1 MKAKQLIIFLLIV
14 FTSLGTSSC
23 HHWNVK
29 RKQKRDL
36 RQMEKK
42 QREKQKEADD
52 KYQEAVKRNA
62 SHQSKS
68 AKKSMKNN
76 YKKAERHN
84 YNKKEFFL
92 KRWFSGKRKRSRG
105 APDNS

>member
-1 MKAKQLIIFLLIV
+1 MRAKHLVLLFLILA
-14 FTSLGTSSC
+14 TALGTTSC
-23 HHWNVK
+23 HKWNVK

-36 RQMEKK
+36 RQMENK
-42 QREKQKEADD
+42 QAQKQKEADA

-68 AKKSMKNN
+68 AKKSMKRN
-76 YKKAERHN
+76 YKKADR
-84 YNKKEFFL
+84 YNNHKKEFFL
-92 KRWFSGKRKRSRG
+92 KRWFGGKKKRRRS

>member
-1 MKAKQLIIFLLIV
+1 MKAKQIIISLLV
-14 FTSLGTSSC
+14 LVSVMGTTSC
-23 HHWNVK
+23 HKWQVK

-42 QREKQKEADD
+42 KREQQKEAEE
-52 KYQEAVKRNA
+52 KYQEAVKQHA

-68 AKKSMKNN
+68 AKKQMKQN

-84 YNKKEFFL
+84 YHKKEFFL
-92 KRWFSGKRKRSRG
+92 KRWFGGKKKRSRS
-105 APDNS
+105 APDNT